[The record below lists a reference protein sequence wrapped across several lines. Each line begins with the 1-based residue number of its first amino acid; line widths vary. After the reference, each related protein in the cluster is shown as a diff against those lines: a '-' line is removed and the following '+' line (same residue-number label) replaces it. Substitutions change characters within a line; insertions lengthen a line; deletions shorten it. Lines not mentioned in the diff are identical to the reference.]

1 MSDPFTPFQ
10 LRLAKLTDA
19 SRAAH
24 DREAGLL
31 AQLDQLQQQLALPAP
46 LAARAANSAL
56 AADAAQ
62 LTTTLS
68 NLATGWQQ
76 EWQNQAP
83 MRALSEQLADRLVLL
98 IYGKV
103 NAGKSSLIN
112 YLSERLGATLMASAQ
127 AFILREGS
135 LLPHPLPLAE
145 GATETT
151 REIAVI
157 LIGDKLALIDTP
169 GLHSVTRANGELARR
184 FTDSADALLWITP
197 STNPGLIHELDALAA
212 ELTLGKPLLPVISRS
227 DIQQESWDEAS
238 HQVVSKLVAKSPE
251 RREQQEEDL
260 YQRAQQHQ
268 LSKGTLR
275 QAISLSVACAKTA
288 PDSDHGL
295 DRLGEALA
303 TLTEQALRYKPA
315 KWQAQLDYF
324 IQRSVIAP
332 LEHQL
337 KPALT
342 RLEQALWRIEQAL
355 PILRQTL
362 QEEALIS
369 LLDAWPTLV
378 ERHQEGQQRD
388 QLLNDYRTLR
398 EQTLAT
404 LIERHLA
411 PLLATL
417 PTPASLLQVSELGE
431 YRDRYVTW
439 QEPANPGRHSLT
451 RLGAGLLGGLA
462 GALGGP
468 VVSAISA
475 LAAAAIADK
484 YMGAPTEHTRRQRVG
499 FDNSDL
505 LGKGCSAIEQDLQR
519 AIDTLIDQ
527 IRQDY
532 LSPLQSY
539 LDGVTQCITAL
550 PHCTTP
556 VEQSAF
562 S

>member
-10 LRLAKLTDA
+10 LSLAKLTDA
-19 SRAAH
+19 SRAAL

-31 AQLDQLQQQLALPAP
+31 AQLDRLQQQLALPAP
-46 LAARAANSAL
+46 LAARAANSVL
-56 AADAAQ
+56 ATDAAQ

-76 EWQNQAP
+76 EWQAQAP

-112 YLSERLGATLMASAQ
+112 YLAEQLGATLKASAQ
-127 AFILREGS
+127 AFILREGR

-169 GLHSVTRANGELARR
+169 GLHSVTQVNGELARR

-197 STNPGLIHELDALAA
+197 STNPGLLHELDALAA

-227 DIQQESWDEAS
+227 DLQEERWDADS
-238 HQVVSKLVAKSPE
+238 HQVVGKLVAKSPD
-251 RREQQEEDL
+251 RRLQQEKDL
-260 YQRAQQHQ
+260 YQRAQQH
-268 LSKGTLR
+268 LRNKGELH
-275 QAISLSVACAKTA
+275 QAISLSVACAKTE

-337 KPALT
+337 QPALT

-355 PILRQTL
+355 PIQRQTL

-404 LIERHLA
+404 LIERHLV

-417 PTPASLLQVSELGE
+417 PTPASLLQVNELGE

-439 QEPANPGRHSLT
+439 QEPAHPGRHSLT
-451 RLGAGLLGGLA
+451 RLGAGLLGGAA

-484 YMGAPTEHTRRQRVG
+484 FMGAPTEHTRRQRVG

-519 AIDTLIDQ
+519 AIDILIDQ

-539 LDGVTQCITAL
+539 LDSVTQCITAL

-556 VEQSAF
+556 VEQTAF